1 MVFIFLEESAKNTC
15 FSCIISANKGKFMRF
30 LCNFMPKTGLK
41 MQSRGIWRVFHGKY
55 CEFYA

>member
-1 MVFIFLEESAKNTC
+1 MVFTFLDETAKNTC

-41 MQSRGIWRVFHGKY
+41 MQSRSI
-55 CEFYA
+55 

>member
-30 LCNFMPKTGLK
+30 LCNFMSKTGLK
-41 MQSRGIWRVFHGKY
+41 MQSKGI
-55 CEFYA
+55 